1 MISEKIGTVLK
12 KNTKTKVWWAK
23 LAVAIVLSNIFF
35 FVLFGGDSNIKN
47 ETIVGIPEGWVEVQ
61 LNAELLTPFHSGKKV
76 LIIHRIGRK
85 KLEGVLQAPGA
96 DQPGKITLLVK
107 ESEAHALFQFDS
119 WEVLPYL
126 KHMNFAVT
134 KKETSHEIR
143 Y

>member
-47 ETIVGIPEGWVEVQ
+47 EIISGVPEGWVEVQ

-85 KLEGVLQAPGA
+85 KLEGVLQTPGT

-126 KHMNFAVT
+126 KHMNFAAT
-134 KKETSHEIR
+134 KKELSHEIR